1 MPKFLESSKC
11 SSTSLFPK
19 TAGALK
25 SGASF
30 VTNIYNSLSVLK
42 FCWIKIKPKTRFNFY
57 YAFHSVSGNM
67 VEYILKKLMK
77 GYFLLNFKI
86 L

>member
-42 FCWIKIKPKTRFNFY
+42 FCWIKIKPKIDLIFIMLSTQS
-57 YAFHSVSGNM
+57 A
-67 VEYILKKLMK
+67 EI
-77 GYFLLNFKI
+77 
-86 L
+86 

>member
-19 TAGALK
+19 MAGALK

-42 FCWIKIKPKTRFNFY
+42 FCWIKIKPKTDLIDY
-57 YAFHSVSGNM
+57 VFHLSQRKHGGVYS
-67 VEYILKKLMK
+67 
-77 GYFLLNFKI
+77 
-86 L
+86 

>member
-42 FCWIKIKPKTRFNFY
+42 FCWIKIKPKTDLIY
-57 YAFHSVSGNM
+57 YAFHSISGNM

>member
-30 VTNIYNSLSVLK
+30 VTNIYSSLSVLK
-42 FCWIKIKPKTRFNFY
+42 FCWIKIKPKTDLIY
-57 YAFHSVSGNM
+57 YAFRSTNGNM

>member
-42 FCWIKIKPKTRFNFY
+42 FCWIKIKPKIDLID
-57 YAFHSVSGNM
+57 YAFHSISGNM

>member
-42 FCWIKIKPKTRFNFY
+42 FCWIKIKPKNRFNLIMFSTQS
-57 YAFHSVSGNM
+57 AETWWSIF
-67 VEYILKKLMK
+67 LKS
-77 GYFLLNFKI
+77 
-86 L
+86 

>member
-42 FCWIKIKPKTRFNFY
+42 FCWIKIKPKTSLIY
-57 YAFHSVSGNM
+57 YAFHSISGNM
-67 VEYILKKLMK
+67 VEYNLKKLMK
-77 GYFLLNFKI
+77 KYFL
-86 L
+86 